1 MSQTISIVDHNKLRN
16 KVEAL
21 RNRSEDIQA
30 RMGPLLKDLWFPERL
45 LSKVSNDIDFEY
57 LDTCFPNF
65 SEVTNYFKKQI
76 ILSNKLDSH
85 FKSSPV
91 LLLGDPGL
99 GKTLYANHLAKLFG
113 LPCYEIS
120 MATAT
125 ASFEL
130 SGSSL
135 HWGEGAPGFI
145 AQSLA
150 KSTVANPVFVID
162 EIDKT
167 AGSDRYN
174 PLNVFYSLLES
185 HTAKRFK
192 DEALTLEIDASHII
206 WILTAN
212 DHLDINSP
220 ILSRMKRFNIN
231 QPKPAQM
238 QGVIKSILK
247 NLIHSDGLENLIST
261 EISQDIVEVLIPHPP
276 RQIRMALQ
284 EAMITAIMADR
295 TQILLKDLPKIEITK
310 EVRNA
315 GFIQL

>member
-21 RNRSEDIQA
+21 KNRSEDIQA
-30 RMGPLLKDLWFPERL
+30 RMGPLLRDLWFPERL

-57 LDTCFPNF
+57 LDACFPNF

-76 ILSNKLDSH
+76 LLSNKLNSH

-99 GKTLYANHLAKLFG
+99 GKTLYANHLASLFG

-120 MATAT
+120 MAATT

-130 SGSSL
+130 SGSNLS
-135 HWGEGAPGFI
+135 WGEGSPGFI
-145 AQSLA
+145 AESLA
-150 KSTVANPVFVID
+150 KSSIANPVFVID

-167 AGSDRYN
+167 SGSGRYN

-192 DEALTLEIDASHII
+192 DEALAIEIDASHII

-212 DHLDINSP
+212 DHLDINTP
-220 ILSRMKRFNIN
+220 ILSRMKRFIIS

-238 QGVIKSILK
+238 LGVIKSILK
-247 NLIHSDGLENLIST
+247 NLIDSDGIESLIST
-261 EISQDIVEVLIPHPP
+261 EISQDIVEVLSQHPP

-284 EAMITAIMADR
+284 EAVITAIMADR
-295 TQILLKDLPKIEITK
+295 RQILLKDLPKIDIKT
-310 EVRNA
+310 EVRNV
-315 GFIQL
+315 GFI